1 MSAVKTMALSVA
13 VWGTLAASAQ
23 ADPLYGGQG
32 GWGGSWALFSQLV
45 QGDGQVITSGGQQAN
60 VQNLAAPAA
69 FTSAS
74 ASAPVDAYLNFGT
87 SAPPEASSLTTGNPQ
102 PWYDSPSVVQAFGG
116 QVPTPSQQS
125 AFAQAVVADVQQT
138 FTQSGMTGSNEPTL
152 TLDPNTPHNHTL
164 SVVSGV
170 DYTPNPG
177 AIGITDVGH
186 NGFSFIDNLKYANDP
201 TDLEWAVAHN
211 ISHELMHAFGVAVH
225 HDQTGTYLDAATANW
240 SMLTSPTATFSPAAV
255 SDMIAHDVGRNVT
268 TGGTA
273 SGEEIDGDQ
282 MLASPVPEPTT
293 LGLWAL
299 AGLAVAV
306 HRRRVAH

>member
-1 MSAVKTMALSVA
+1 MSAVKTMALSVV
-13 VWGTLAASAQ
+13 VWGTLVTVAQ

-32 GWGGSWALFSQLV
+32 RWGGSWSLFSQIV
-45 QGDGQVITSGGQQAN
+45 QGNGGQAIPSGGTQASA
-60 VQNLAAPAA
+60 QNLAAPAA
-69 FTSAS
+69 FSS

-116 QVPTPSQQS
+116 QVPTPAQQT
-125 AFAQAVVADVQQT
+125 AFAQAVQADVQQT
-138 FTQSGMTGSNEPTL
+138 FVQSGMTGTNTPTL

-186 NGFSFIDNLKYANDP
+186 NGFSFIDNLKYANTP
-201 TDLEWAVAHN
+201 GDLEWAVAHN
-211 ISHELMHAFGVAVH
+211 ISHELMHSFGVAQ
-225 HDQTGTYLDAATANW
+225 HDDTTGQYLDAATANW
-240 SMLTSPTATFSPAAV
+240 SLLTNPSATFSPQAV
-255 SDMIAHDVGRNVT
+255 SDMIAKDVGRNVT
-268 TGGTA
+268 NGGTA
-273 SGEEIDGDQ
+273 SGEQIDGDQ

-293 LGLWAL
+293 LAFWAL
-299 AGLAVAV
+299 AGLAVAA
-306 HRRRVAH
+306 HRRRAGR